1 MGFDLNGVN
10 PISKK
15 GEYFRANVWWWRP
28 LWKFVCVNCDDIL
41 NEKDQEKG
49 QWNDWHEIID
59 KKANKI
65 ADRIYD
71 LDKKGEIKKYEKKY
85 KKEINDLE
93 DGAFERHYPFERDFV
108 MEFASFCEESGGF
121 NIG

>member
-1 MGFDLNGVN
+1 MGFDLNGVD
-10 PISKK
+10 PISIK

-28 LWKFVCVNCDDIL
+28 LWKFVCNYSDDIL
-41 NEKDQEKG
+41 NEEDKERG
-49 QWNDWHEIID
+49 TWNDWHEITN

-71 LDKKGEIKKYEKKY
+71 LDKKGEIKKYEKEY
-85 KKEINDLE
+85 KKEIDNLE
-93 DGAFERHYPFERDFV
+93 DGAFEKNYPFERDFV
-108 MEFASFCEESGGF
+108 IKFASFCEESGGF

>member
-1 MGFDLNGVN
+1 MGFDLNGVD

-41 NEKDQEKG
+41 NEKDIEEG
-49 QWNDWHEIID
+49 SWNNMFEIID

-71 LDKKGEIKKYEKKY
+71 LDKKGEIKKYEKEY
-85 KKEINDLE
+85 KKEIDNLE
-93 DGAFERHYPFERDFV
+93 DGAFERNYSFERDFV
-108 MEFASFCEESGGF
+108 MQFASFCEESGGF

>member
-1 MGFDLNGVN
+1 MGFDLNGVD

-41 NEKDQEKG
+41 NEKDIEEG
-49 QWNDWHEIID
+49 SWNNMFEIID
-59 KKANKI
+59 KKAIKI

-71 LDKKGEIKKYEKKY
+71 LDKKGEIKKYEKEY
-85 KKEINDLE
+85 KKEIDNLE
-93 DGAFERHYPFERDFV
+93 DGAFERNYSFERDFV
-108 MEFASFCEESGGF
+108 MQFASFCEESGGF